1 MGNMS
6 NRIGIRVKNKICKN
20 DMLNKYAL
28 DWVTE
33 WVKDVILKRGIRPG
47 KHEAETFSKSNAL
60 KRIYEG
66 KN

>member
-1 MGNMS
+1 
-6 NRIGIRVKNKICKN
+6 
-20 DMLNKYAL
+20 MLNKYAL
-28 DWVTE
+28 EWEIE
-33 WVKDVILKRGIRPG
+33 WVKDVNLKREIRPG